1 MKRIAVLL
9 WLVLVLVV
17 STHWVGRAQQ
27 TAGQP
32 APGSQG
38 ADDPRFTGKSVTM
51 ESKDL
56 SIARRHFEAGAR
68 SAWHSHDRGQ
78 LLMVEDGRMRTQKR
92 GQAIKDLV
100 AGESDYTAPN
110 VFHWHG
116 AVPGQ
121 ALVQINV
128 GFGGDTKWMEK
139 VTDAEYLGK
148 TK

>member
-1 MKRIAVLL
+1 MKRVAVLL
-9 WLVLVLVV
+9 WLVLVLAV

-32 APGSQG
+32 VPGSQA

-78 LLMVEDGRMRTQKR
+78 LLMVEEGRMRTQKR
-92 GQAIKDLV
+92 GQAIKELGV
-100 AGESDYTAPN
+100 GESDYTAPGI
-110 VFHWHG
+110 FHWHG

-139 VTDAEYLGK
+139 VTDAEYQGR

>member
-1 MKRIAVLL
+1 MKRVAVLL
-9 WLVLVLVV
+9 WLVLVLAV

-32 APGSQG
+32 VPGSQA

-78 LLMVEDGRMRTQKR
+78 LLMVEEGRMRTQKR
-92 GQAIKDLV
+92 GQAIKELGV
-100 AGESDYTAPN
+100 GESDYTAPDI
-110 VFHWHG
+110 FHWHG

-121 ALVQINV
+121 GLVQINV

-139 VTDAEYLGK
+139 VTDAEYQGR

>member
-1 MKRIAVLL
+1 MKRVAVLL
-9 WLVLVLVV
+9 WLVLVLAV

-32 APGSQG
+32 VPGSQA

-78 LLMVEDGRMRTQKR
+78 LLMVEEGRMRTQKR
-92 GQAIKDLV
+92 GQAIKELGV
-100 AGESDYTAPN
+100 GESDYTAPDI
-110 VFHWHG
+110 FHWHG

-139 VTDAEYLGK
+139 VTDAEYGR
-148 TK
+148 